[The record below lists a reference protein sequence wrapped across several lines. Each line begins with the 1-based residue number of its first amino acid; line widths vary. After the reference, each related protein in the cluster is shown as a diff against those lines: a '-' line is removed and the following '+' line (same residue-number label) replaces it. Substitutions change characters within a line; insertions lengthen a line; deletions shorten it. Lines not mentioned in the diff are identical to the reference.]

1 MSRHS
6 EGSVALDPAL
16 RPRTSPAPY
25 RPSSRESGRDSGR
38 AGGATSVK
46 IVIGGGFGV
55 GKTTFIG
62 AISEIDPL
70 TTEATITEAAVGVD
84 LDARG
89 GTLNRDKT
97 TTTVALDFGRL
108 TLDPNIVLYLF
119 GTPGQDRFSFLWDDL
134 IEGAIGAVVLVDTR
148 DIEACFPAIDY
159 FEDRS
164 VPFLV
169 AVNDFSDARVYDR
182 DEIREAL
189 GVHDAVPLITC
200 DARLRTSVKDVLM
213 ALMDEI
219 LLQYDVR

>member
-6 EGSVALDPAL
+6 ESLADLERAARPPGERPTAQLGPGSV
-16 RPRTSPAPY
+16 
-25 RPSSRESGRDSGR
+25 R
-38 AGGATSVK
+38 AEGAASVK
-46 IVIGGGFGV
+46 IVVGGGFGV

-84 LDARG
+84 LDAG
-89 GTLNRDKT
+89 GGSLNEGKT
-97 TTTVALDFGRL
+97 TTTVALDFGRI
-108 TLDPNIVLYLF
+108 TLDPSIVLYLF

-134 IEGAIGAVVLVDTR
+134 VEGAIGAVVLVDTR
-148 DIEACFPAIDY
+148 DIAACFPAIDF

-169 AVNDFSDARVYDR
+169 AVNDFSDARLYDR

-200 DARLRTSVKDVLM
+200 DARLRTSVKDVLV

-219 LLQYDVR
+219 LLQYDRR